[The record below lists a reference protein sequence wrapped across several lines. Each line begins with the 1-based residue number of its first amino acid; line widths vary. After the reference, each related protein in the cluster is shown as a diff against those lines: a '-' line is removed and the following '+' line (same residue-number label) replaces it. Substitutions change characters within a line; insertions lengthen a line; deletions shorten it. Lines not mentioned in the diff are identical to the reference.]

1 MIKSFA
7 LKLIIA
13 LSLFSAVTYMSMNTA
28 EATDVTLS
36 QDLSVYNECSDLR
49 ASIVDLFLTMY
60 AAKDS
65 QINLSEYIA
74 VYNSGV
80 QTFNLVCTLMMNP
93 LEEIQQ

>member
-1 MIKSFA
+1 MKSFV

-13 LSLFSAVTYMSMNTA
+13 LSIFSAVTYMSMNTA

-36 QDLSVYNECSDLR
+36 QEPSLYNECSDLR
-49 ASIVDLFLTMY
+49 ASIVELFLTMY

-65 QINLSEYIA
+65 QIDLSEYIA

-80 QTFNLVCTLMMNP
+80 QTFNIVCTPMMNP
-93 LEEIQQ
+93 LEEIQ